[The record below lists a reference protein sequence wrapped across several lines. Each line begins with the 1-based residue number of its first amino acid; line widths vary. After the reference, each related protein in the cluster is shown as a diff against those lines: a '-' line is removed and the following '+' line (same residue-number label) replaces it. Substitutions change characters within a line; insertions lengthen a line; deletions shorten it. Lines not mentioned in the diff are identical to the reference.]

1 MQVVKPFN
9 RIVLFLLRKVSSDKI
24 KFSELVFKYSILP
37 QLSKNEKEICLILLS
52 HLKYV
57 IWINRNLKKY
67 ENKNI
72 TAYGLVTQ
80 FLIKIKFRILVEKA
94 KLTQESFV
102 DRWCKFDLFCKLD
115 SSKKIVFLDKLDIG
129 FYYKPKY

>member
-1 MQVVKPFN
+1 MSNLLLECKLVKPLN
-9 RIVLFLLRKVSSDKI
+9 RIVLFSLHKLSSDKI
-24 KFSELVFKYSILP
+24 KFLELVFKFSSLP
-37 QLSKNEKEICLILLS
+37 QLPKNEKEICLILLS

-72 TAYGLVTQ
+72 TAYGLVIQ
-80 FLIKIKFRILVEKA
+80 FLNKIKFRILVEKA

-102 DRWCKFDLFCKLD
+102 DRWCKFALFCKLD
-115 SSKKIVFLDKLDIG
+115 SAKKCF
-129 FYYKPKY
+129 P

>member
-1 MQVVKPFN
+1 M
-9 RIVLFLLRKVSSDKI
+9 
-24 KFSELVFKYSILP
+24 P
-37 QLSKNEKEICLILLS
+37 QLPKNEKEICLILLS

-80 FLIKIKFRILVEKA
+80 FLNKIKFRILVEKA

-129 FYYKPKY
+129 FYFKPKY